1 MIIYLND
8 YITKCLLEKICFVFV
23 CLMSGVFFVFLMVSF
38 LTGDYYINA
47 KSNIIFNLFGG
58 KMSCVL

>member
-23 CLMSGVFFVFLMVSF
+23 FLMSGVFFVFLMVSF

>member
-1 MIIYLND
+1 MTTLQNVYWRKFVLF
-8 YITKCLLEKICFVFV
+8 FVF
-23 CLMSGVFFVFLMVSF
+23 LMSGFFFVFLMVSF

>member
-1 MIIYLND
+1 MFIGG
-8 YITKCLLEKICFVFV
+8 ICFVFV
-23 CLMSGVFFVFLMVSF
+23 FLMSVFFVCFVLVFLMVSF
-38 LTGDYYINA
+38 LTGDYYIEA